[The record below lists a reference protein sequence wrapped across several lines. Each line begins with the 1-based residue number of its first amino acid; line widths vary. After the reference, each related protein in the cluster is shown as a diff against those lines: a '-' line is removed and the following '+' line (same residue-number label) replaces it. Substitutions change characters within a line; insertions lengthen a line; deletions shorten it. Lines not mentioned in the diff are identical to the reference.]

1 MSATGEERRH
11 LVTIRLRL
19 RLHPSKGDPQTQFV
33 SRGTQIAVLLHE
45 LCHLRHM
52 NHGKATR
59 DKKGDSA
66 RLGWPL

>member
-59 DKKGDSA
+59 DI
-66 RLGWPL
+66 